1 MRDAAPPDALSA
13 LRRGVL
19 FLRKASEQFME
30 VFRHAAL
37 DPEGAPYRLADQ
49 VVSVLLVL
57 HDRHP
62 LVDAPEQKPSMSV
75 PA

>member
-19 FLRKASEQFME
+19 FLRKAPEQFME
-30 VFRHAAL
+30 VLRHPAL
-37 DPEGAPYRLADQ
+37 DPEGTPYRLADQ

-62 LVDAPEQKPSMSV
+62 LIDAPEQKLSM
-75 PA
+75 